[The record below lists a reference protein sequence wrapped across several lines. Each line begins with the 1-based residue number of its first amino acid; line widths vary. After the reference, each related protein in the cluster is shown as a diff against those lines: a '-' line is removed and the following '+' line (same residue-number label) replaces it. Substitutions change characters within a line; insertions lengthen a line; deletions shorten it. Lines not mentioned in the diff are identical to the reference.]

1 MTERVVYLAYR
12 NPNAEPE
19 ARDMTACSHCRNKTF
34 LIVHDQPEGFPMI
47 QCAAEREAL
56 RAEVERL
63 TRERAQV
70 ETVLSHE
77 LSKALAEVE
86 RLKANAERYQWMKR
100 VHADGDESVTA
111 WIGYYPADQWDEEI
125 DRERLPSPTTEVPK

>member
-1 MTERVVYLAYR
+1 MSDDGWTWDELPFARAGLLLEYR
-12 NPNAEPE
+12 ELKQQ
-19 ARDMTACSHCRNKTF
+19 RD
-34 LIVHDQPEGFPMI
+34 
-47 QCAAEREAL
+47 AL

-111 WIGYYPADQWDEEI
+111 WIGYYPADQWDAEI
-125 DRERLPSPTTEVPK
+125 DKHRADNEGEQRNG

>member
-1 MTERVVYLAYR
+1 VSDKSITMTMQQWSHVVSQSIQLA
-12 NPNAEPE
+12 E
-19 ARDMTACSHCRNKTF
+19 AGKK
-34 LIVHDQPEGFPMI
+34 
-47 QCAAEREAL
+47 CAAEREAL

-100 VHADGDESVTA
+100 VHADGDESVTE
-111 WIGYYPADQWDEEI
+111 WIGFYAADQWDEEI

>member
-1 MTERVVYLAYR
+1 MSDKSITMTMQQWSHVVSQSIQLA
-12 NPNAEPE
+12 E
-19 ARDMTACSHCRNKTF
+19 AGKK
-34 LIVHDQPEGFPMI
+34 
-47 QCAAEREAL
+47 CAAEREAL

-86 RLKANAERYQWMKR
+86 RLKANAERYQWMRDSSRIGFELEDDEAVASVVFKTPAISL
-100 VHADGDESVTA
+100 ADFDA
-111 WIGYYPADQWDEEI
+111 AI
-125 DRERLPSPTTEVPK
+125 DAVRKAT